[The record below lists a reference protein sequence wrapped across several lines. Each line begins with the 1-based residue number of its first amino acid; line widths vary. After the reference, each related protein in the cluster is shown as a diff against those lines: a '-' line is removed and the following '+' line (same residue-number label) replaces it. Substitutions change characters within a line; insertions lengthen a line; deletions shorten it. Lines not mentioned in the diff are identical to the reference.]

1 MKALYDFFDMGGYA
15 PYVWPSYGITFL
27 MLGFNI
33 WLARR
38 ALAQARQAAR
48 RRIAMRGENK

>member
-27 MLGFNI
+27 VLGLNV
-33 WLARR
+33 WWARR

-48 RRIAMRGENK
+48 RRIAMRSEDR